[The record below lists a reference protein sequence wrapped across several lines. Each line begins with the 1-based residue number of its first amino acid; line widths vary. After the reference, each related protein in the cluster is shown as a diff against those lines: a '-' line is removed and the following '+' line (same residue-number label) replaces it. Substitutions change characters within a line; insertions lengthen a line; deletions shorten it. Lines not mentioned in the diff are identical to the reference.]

1 MTKKRE
7 KKKSGK
13 KNFDDSVF
21 KDIFSTQDYC
31 LGFNMFFLQNKGYR
45 NGKIKI

>member
-1 MTKKRE
+1 MTEQRE
-7 KKKSGK
+7 RER
-13 KNFDDSVF
+13 NFDDSVL

>member
-7 KKKSGK
+7 KKNQKK
-13 KNFDDSVF
+13 KNFDDGVF
-21 KDIFSTQDYC
+21 KDSFSTQDYC

-45 NGKIKI
+45 NGKIEI